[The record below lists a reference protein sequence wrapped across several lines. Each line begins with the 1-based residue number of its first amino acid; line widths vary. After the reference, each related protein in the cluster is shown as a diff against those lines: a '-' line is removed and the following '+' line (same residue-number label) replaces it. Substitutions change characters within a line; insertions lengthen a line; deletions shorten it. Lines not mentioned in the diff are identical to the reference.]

1 MAALQVT
8 SVVSRQTHG
17 AAGDFDIALP
27 LAGDPGV
34 ECRSGGAGSDYKF
47 VFTFTNDVKNGNANV
62 DSGVATVSGAPVF
75 SGKTMTVN
83 LTGVANA
90 QALTVSANGVTDQ
103 FLQVL
108 PNTSV
113 TAKMLIGDTTGSS
126 SVNSSDIGQTK
137 LQTGQPVSSSNFR
150 DDVTVSGDINSSDV
164 SRCQITFWRR
174 RERALREVGSA
185 IPAAN
190 KK

>member
-1 MAALQVT
+1 M
-8 SVVSRQTHG
+8 
-17 AAGDFDIALP
+17 
-27 LAGDPGV
+27 
-34 ECRSGGAGSDYKF
+34 
-47 VFTFTNDVKNGNANV
+47 
-62 DSGVATVSGAPVF
+62 F

-90 QALTVSANGVTDQ
+90 QVLTVSANNVTDQ

-113 TAKMLIGDTTGSS
+113 TAKMLIGDTTGNG
-126 SVNSSDIGQTK
+126 SVNSSDVGEDK
-137 LQTGQPVSSSNFR
+137 LQTGQPVSNSNFR

-164 SRCQITFWRR
+164 GLVKLHSG
-174 RERALREVGSA
+174 EGVSA
-185 IPAAN
+185 PSTKLKPAPQPAN